1 MYNTL
6 KQNKQIVESGTM
18 KLLELVG
25 EAKPKEQD
33 VFDIE
38 QIEKREVVRRVKDK
52 DEELNTSLSFIC
64 DSLERS
70 KDKIKKRQSLKPV
83 KAPENPELEKRK
95 EGKQRLQFILR

>member
-1 MYNTL
+1 
-6 KQNKQIVESGTM
+6 M

-33 VFDIE
+33 VFDLE

-83 KAPENPELEKRK
+83 KAPENPELEVHSHFIQKRK